1 VRKPVKDER
10 SKYFTHKKIGR
21 VEDCLEQYKPTM
33 MLSGI
38 PARQPEEPAVT

>member
-1 VRKPVKDER
+1 MNDQN
-10 SKYFTHKKIGR
+10 TLLIKKGR